1 MTSKADGR
9 VLRGEA
15 TRRAILVRA
24 AQIASVE
31 GLEGL
36 SIGRLATELRVS
48 KSGVFAHFGAKEE
61 LQLATIE
68 FANGVFV
75 AEVVEPAQRIPP
87 GVARLLGLYEHWL
100 RYSRERVFAGGCFF
114 FSVTTEFDARTGRVH
129 DRLARTQSAW
139 IAHQRRIVVDAR
151 QLGELDPATDEVQ
164 LVFELDALAKAANAE
179 AVLFDDPRSYEL
191 AWSAIV
197 ARIRSAA
204 TDPALLPD
212 QSGQGT

>member
-1 MTSKADGR
+1 M
-9 VLRGEA
+9 LRGEA

-61 LQLATIE
+61 LQLATIG

-87 GVARLLGLYEHWL
+87 GVARLCGLYEHWL

-114 FSVTTEFDARTGRVH
+114 FAVTTEFDSRSGRVH
-129 DRLARTQSAW
+129 DRLAQTQSAW
-139 IAHQRRIVVDAR
+139 IAHQRRTVVDAR
-151 QLGELDPATDEVQ
+151 QLGELDPATDEAQ

-179 AVLFDDPRSYEL
+179 AVLFDDPTSYGL
-191 AWSAIV
+191 AWTGIL

-204 TDPALLPD
+204 TDPALVPD
-212 QSGQGT
+212 QPGQGT